1 MFGRAVFVVAVGA
14 VRALM
19 VVVVAGADIV
29 GPCAGYPLKWTR
41 RKALAEVA
49 HERARCG
56 LPHDEADLAR
66 RARHVRRHGRTT
78 WEVPLSGAE
87 RAYVRARDRLWR
99 LIDAVDDFARS
110 QAAADY
116 GGAGIGDDWPR
127 APFVEVRFT
136 RDVAEYVAAVRSR
149 TGAGDVVR
157 GRRVARSEIELERL
171 RDRVEADIARLRSEQ
186 LQLRSV
192 DIDQDANVVRVDL
205 CSPRPDA
212 SHALLSRYG
221 DGVQA
226 RVSGP
231 PEFEEACHDVN
242 AYRISAS
249 GRVLHIQWGGSGL
262 LRLARVEVHE
272 NERRVLVGVVVERPV
287 GFLTADLRMHEERVH
302 LQHPLDHRSV
312 VDAATGKRLSPRHW
326 WEYPRNLRG

>member
-1 MFGRAVFVVAVGA
+1 MIGRAVVAVAIGA
-14 VRALM
+14 LRALM
-19 VVVVAGADIV
+19 LVAVARADIV

-41 RKALAEVA
+41 KKALAEVA
-49 HERARCG
+49 QERARCG
-56 LPHDEADLAR
+56 LPHDEADLDR
-66 RARHVRRHGRTT
+66 RARRVRRHGRTT
-78 WEVPLSGAE
+78 WEVPLTRAE
-87 RAYVRARDRLWR
+87 RAYVRARDRLWT
-99 LIDAVDDFARS
+99 LIDAVDDYARS

-136 RDVAEYVAAVRSR
+136 RDVAEYVAAIRSH

-157 GRRVARSEIELERL
+157 GRQVARSEHDLERL
-171 RDRVEADIARLRSEQ
+171 REHVEADVARLRGEQ
-186 LQLRSV
+186 LHVRAV

-205 CSPRPDA
+205 WSPRPDA
-212 SHALLSRYG
+212 SHALSSRYG
-221 DGVQA
+221 DGLQA
-226 RVSGP
+226 RVAGP
-231 PEFEEACHDVN
+231 LEFEEACHDVN
-242 AYRISAS
+242 AYRASAS

-272 NERRVLVGVVVERPV
+272 SDRRVLVGVVVERPV

-326 WEYPRNLRG
+326 WEYPRDLRG

>member
-1 MFGRAVFVVAVGA
+1 MIGRAVFMVIGA

-19 VVVVAGADIV
+19 LVAVTGADIV

-41 RKALAEVA
+41 KKALAEVA

-56 LPHDEADLAR
+56 LPHDEADLAQ
-66 RARHVRRHGRTT
+66 RARRVRRHGRTT
-78 WEVPLSGAE
+78 WEVPYSRAE
-87 RAYVRARDRLWR
+87 RAYVRARERLWA
-99 LIDAVDDFARS
+99 LVDAVDDYARS
-110 QAAADY
+110 QVAADY

-136 RDVAEYVAAVRSR
+136 RDVAEHVAAIRSH

-157 GRRVARSEIELERL
+157 GRQVARSEHDLERL
-171 RDRVEADIARLRSEQ
+171 RERVEADMARLHGEQ
-186 LQLRSV
+186 LHVTLV
-192 DIDQDANVVRVDL
+192 DIDQDANVLRVAL
-205 CSPRPDA
+205 WSPRPDA

-221 DGVQA
+221 DGLEA

-231 PEFEEACHDVN
+231 LEFEEACHDIN
-242 AYRISAS
+242 AYRASAS

-272 NERRVLVGVVVERPV
+272 NERRVLIGVVVERPV
-287 GFLTADLRMHEERVH
+287 GFLTADLRMHEECVH
-302 LQHPLDHRSV
+302 LQQPLEHRSV
-312 VDAATGKRLSPRHW
+312 IDAATGKRLSPRHW
-326 WEYPRNLRG
+326 WKPPWDPAG